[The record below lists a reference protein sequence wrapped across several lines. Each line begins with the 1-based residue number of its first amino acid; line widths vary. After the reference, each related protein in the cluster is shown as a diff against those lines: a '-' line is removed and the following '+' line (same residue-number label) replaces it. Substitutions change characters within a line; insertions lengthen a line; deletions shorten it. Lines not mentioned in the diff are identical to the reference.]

1 MIGKGRFSI
10 MAMWKNMK
18 LRQKFI
24 STLVV
29 MATLVVVLLG
39 IAYASFMKMGS
50 LMNGFGSTGF
60 VCLKDELSLRKD
72 IQTINK
78 RLLLTIYESDTTKPD
93 DTKADFDERFAK
105 MDSQI
110 TELGNLMGNKSLT
123 DPLASAMETLKTDAY
138 AIIDQVSAGDLDAA
152 KTAYDDGFN
161 AKTSE
166 NFVSALGAV
175 GDQVEKEADDTI
187 ALGQEITTRMSVI
200 LVVLAV
206 VVIVFCIIIFMR
218 LASGITQ
225 GVTAVQKIVGKLE
238 EGDFDVQVD
247 TSKYGKDEIGD
258 MVRDVKK
265 MSEQTQQVIA
275 DICYVLGNMANG
287 NFAVKSQVE
296 DAYVGDYKEIIEAYG
311 KINSSLAD
319 IFINMNQVAG
329 QVQSGSQQIAD
340 GSMALSQGA
349 TEQASTLE
357 EISAT
362 IQNLSQ
368 KVKENAASAKEVEQ
382 FSANVAT
389 KIADENEKMSQVSD
403 AMKEIENKSNQIEN
417 IIKAIDD
424 IAFQTNIL
432 ALNAAVEAA
441 RAGAAGKGF
450 AVVADEVRNLAGKS
464 ADAAKETSDLIESA
478 IQAIQHGSKMVID
491 SAKSL
496 NEVKENSDQSK
507 LKVAEIADA
516 MQREAK
522 SIAELT
528 TGLEQIS
535 QVVQQNS
542 ATAEESSA
550 SSQELS
556 DHAAT
561 LKGMVDKITC

>member
-1 MIGKGRFSI
+1 M
-10 MAMWKNMK
+10 
-18 LRQKFI
+18 
-24 STLVV
+24 
-29 MATLVVVLLG
+29 
-39 IAYASFMKMGS
+39 
-50 LMNGFGSTGF
+50 
-60 VCLKDELSLRKD
+60 
-72 IQTINK
+72 
-78 RLLLTIYESDTTKPD
+78 
-93 DTKADFDERFAK
+93 
-105 MDSQI
+105 
-110 TELGNLMGNKSLT
+110 
-123 DPLASAMETLKTDAY
+123 
-138 AIIDQVSAGDLDAA
+138 
-152 KTAYDDGFN
+152 
-161 AKTSE
+161 
-166 NFVSALGAV
+166 
-175 GDQVEKEADDTI
+175 
-187 ALGQEITTRMSVI
+187 
-200 LVVLAV
+200 
-206 VVIVFCIIIFMR
+206 
-218 LASGITQ
+218 
-225 GVTAVQKIVGKLE
+225 
-238 EGDFDVQVD
+238 
-247 TSKYGKDEIGD
+247 
-258 MVRDVKK
+258 
-265 MSEQTQQVIA
+265 
-275 DICYVLGNMANG
+275 
-287 NFAVKSQVE
+287 
-296 DAYVGDYKEIIEAYG
+296 
-311 KINSSLAD
+311 
-319 IFINMNQVAG
+319 
-329 QVQSGSQQIAD
+329 
-340 GSMALSQGA
+340 
-349 TEQASTLE
+349 
-357 EISAT
+357 
-362 IQNLSQ
+362 
-368 KVKENAASAKEVEQ
+368 KENAASAKEVEQ

-556 DHAAT
+556 NHAAT